1 MIERN
6 NLFWDI
12 FTAKMG
18 PSVAFAAWM
27 STILG
32 LMMIESVTVK
42 EVIFLRKEDLEIWK
56 CFCEKIWLGSMY
68 YVPSLPVWVYHN
80 FQTTRTS

>member
-18 PSVAFAAWM
+18 PSVAFVAWM
-27 STILG
+27 STILC

-42 EVIFLRKEDLEIWK
+42 EVIFQERKIDKSENVDI
-56 CFCEKIWLGSMY
+56 FVEKIWLLSILY
-68 YVPSLPVWVYHN
+68 LPSLP
-80 FQTTRTS
+80 

>member
-27 STILG
+27 STILY

-42 EVIFLRKEDLEIWK
+42 EVIF
-56 CFCEKIWLGSMY
+56 
-68 YVPSLPVWVYHN
+68 
-80 FQTTRTS
+80 